1 MNNSHADWRN
11 DLEASRDVSDR
22 DKVHYGF
29 LLNWFDGWRVRMN
42 LEPGRDAS
50 VKFWQEQVLVKERKT
65 WQLEKWAEAFRWFL
79 SWLEHCHREGRPVVT
94 LAERMRDAVMK
105 MGARRGLA
113 MRTLQT
119 YAGWVARYG
128 EWVGT
133 ARAAMDESRASA
145 WLEELVV
152 KRKVAYA
159 TQKQALNAL
168 AFFFKD
174 VCGKN
179 EVLFDVKLRKT
190 EKRMPVVLSG
200 REVLALLDKL
210 PAGHRLLAQIQ
221 YGAGLRVSEVVRLR
235 VKDVDQERGQLTIR
249 ASKRDK
255 DRVTV
260 LPSAVRTLLDK
271 RWGELRTLY
280 ETDRVN
286 QVPGVYLPEALARK
300 MPKAGERWEWFWL
313 FPADRLSRDPES
325 GVMRRHHVSEDVY
338 ATTVAQAARDAGI
351 SKRVTTHVLRH
362 SFATHLLEGGTDL
375 RTIQE
380 LLGHDD
386 VKTTEIYTHV
396 AMGSNG
402 CGVQSPLDR
411 MTET

>member
-1 MNNSHADWRN
+1 M
-11 DLEASRDVSDR
+11 
-22 DKVHYGF
+22 
-29 LLNWFDGWRVRMN
+29 
-42 LEPGRDAS
+42 
-50 VKFWQEQVLVKERKT
+50 
-65 WQLEKWAEAFRWFL
+65 
-79 SWLEHCHREGRPVVT
+79 
-94 LAERMRDAVMK
+94 
-105 MGARRGLA
+105 
-113 MRTLQT
+113 
-119 YAGWVARYG
+119 
-128 EWVGT
+128 
-133 ARAAMDESRASA
+133 
-145 WLEELVV
+145 
-152 KRKVAYA
+152 
-159 TQKQALNAL
+159 
-168 AFFFKD
+168 
-174 VCGKN
+174 
-179 EVLFDVKLRKT
+179 
-190 EKRMPVVLSG
+190 
-200 REVLALLDKL
+200 
-210 PAGHRLLAQIQ
+210 
-221 YGAGLRVSEVVRLR
+221 RLR

-380 LLGHDD
+380 LLDHDD

-411 MTET
+411 MTGT